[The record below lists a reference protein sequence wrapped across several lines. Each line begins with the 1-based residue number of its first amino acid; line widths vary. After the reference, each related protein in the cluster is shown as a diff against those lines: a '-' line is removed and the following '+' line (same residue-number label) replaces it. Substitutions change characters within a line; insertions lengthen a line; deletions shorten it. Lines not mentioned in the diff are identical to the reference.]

1 MKNNFILDKV
11 YHEFQQGGGFFQ
23 GAVWVWQI
31 TRVLQTCIARRSK
44 VQMVKTQTNSLNNQ
58 WQIWVS
64 FSFEVHRG
72 MAGIFHVAL

>member
-31 TRVLQTCIARRSK
+31 TSVLPEGQKSK
-44 VQMVKTQTNSLNNQ
+44 WLKHKPIV
-58 WQIWVS
+58 
-64 FSFEVHRG
+64 
-72 MAGIFHVAL
+72 